1 MMTQKEY
8 DEKMKRLNL
17 AMQAELEPLRKELAD
32 ITAKKTAALGELAQ
46 LKLRISE
53 YVVAYQTVCCK
64 MSEIKAKHTRLSI
77 IYNTQRPPFVP
88 QQPSNT
94 EEL

>member
-8 DEKMKRLNL
+8 DEKMNALNL

-53 YVVAYQTVCCK
+53 YGVAYQTACCK
-64 MSEIKAKHTRLSI
+64 MSDIKAS
-77 IYNTQRPPFVP
+77 YNKAKFDLYSQRPPFDF
-88 QQPSNT
+88 QHNA
-94 EEL
+94 EMHNA

>member
-1 MMTQKEY
+1 MTQREY
-8 DEKMKRLNL
+8 EEKMNELNL
-17 AMQAELEPLRKELAD
+17 AMNAELEPLRKELAD

-53 YVVAYQTVCCK
+53 YGVAYQTVCCK
-64 MSEIKAKHTRLSI
+64 MSEIKAKHNKIKYDL
-77 IYNTQRPPFVP
+77 YTQRPPFVP